1 MSKKVAVSAMLVAL
15 AMIFSYVEVLIP
27 VNFGVPGIKLG
38 LANLVVIVGLYMLK
52 SGEVFFISMIRIFLM
67 GWMFGNGASIIYS
80 LAGGVLSFLV
90 MTLLKRSKGFSLA
103 GISAAGGAAHN
114 IGQILAAVW
123 IMQNVKLFYYLPVLL
138 AAGVITGVLLGR
150 LSGRIMSAVTQ
161 GLINSWLKVS

>member
-52 SGEVFFISMIRIFLM
+52 PGEVFFISMIRIFLM
-67 GWMFGNGASIIYS
+67 GCMFGNGASIIYS

-90 MTLLKRSKGFSLA
+90 MTLLKRSKGFSLT

-150 LSGRIMSAVTQ
+150 LSGRIMSAVTH
-161 GLINSWLKVS
+161 GRINSWLKVS